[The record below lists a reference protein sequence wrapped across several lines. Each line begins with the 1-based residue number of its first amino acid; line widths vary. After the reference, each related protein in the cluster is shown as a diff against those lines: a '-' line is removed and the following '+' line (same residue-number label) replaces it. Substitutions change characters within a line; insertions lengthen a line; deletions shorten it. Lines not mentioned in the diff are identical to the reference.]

1 MRFELKL
8 NVMFQV
14 GFLSKDKDPNIVM
27 AACMA
32 LGEISRKASLPIPNG
47 AEQVDDDH
55 VMDSDNQSGS
65 KAVGQVFIVVSNLP
79 EYCNGLFF

>member
-8 NVMFQV
+8 NVMFQID
-14 GFLSKDKDPNIVM
+14 FLSKDKRPNIVM

-32 LGEISRKASLPIPNG
+32 LGDISEKAPLPIPSG

-55 VMDSDNQSGS
+55 VMDSDNQSGR
-65 KAVGQVFIVVSNLP
+65 KCL
-79 EYCNGLFF
+79 

>member
-14 GFLSKDKDPNIVM
+14 GFLAKDKNPNIVM

-32 LGEISRKASLPIPNG
+32 LDEISEKAPLPIPNG

-55 VMDSDNQSGS
+55 VMDSDNQSGR
-65 KAVGQVFIVVSNLP
+65 KCL
-79 EYCNGLFF
+79 